1 MKVQFINYPLA
12 ITDTGEGIPLK
23 DCITQP
29 SVGDR
34 VEFDSELNLYMVYKS
49 SDTDCVSGV
58 CPMK

>member
-1 MKVQFINYPLA
+1 MKVQFINYPLS

-34 VEFDSELNLYMVYKS
+34 VEFDEELNLYR
-49 SDTDCVSGV
+49 GV
-58 CPMK
+58 